1 MQNKETVESRR
12 RLIAAARGEAPADLV
27 LKNAHYLN
35 VFTNEWEDGDI
46 AIAEGK
52 IAGVGG
58 SYDGTEIVDANG
70 KWIVPALIDAHI
82 HLESTIVSPREF
94 AKIALA
100 HGTGTVVTDPHEISN
115 VIGTDGIRYILQA
128 TEQLGLDVRVMLPS
142 CVPATPFD
150 ENAGALTAA
159 ELDEFYA
166 HPRVLGLAEMMDYV
180 GAYSSDAVIR
190 KITAAHAHG
199 KLVDG
204 HAPALTG
211 RVLDGY
217 IAAGIYS
224 DHECDSYENA
234 LEKLRKGQYIMIR
247 EGTAARNLKALS
259 PLLTPQY
266 ASRCMFATDDKHPN
280 DLLERGHID
289 GMIRS
294 CINMGIDPVL
304 AIKTA
309 SYHAA
314 QYFGLREKGAIAGG
328 YDADLLMVDDL
339 KKFTV
344 ERVWCGG
351 VLRAENGTAMPLP
364 KPEVDA
370 ALLEKAKNT
379 MHAQPITEAML
390 DCGKKPVIGLIA
402 GELLTTDCGEAEG
415 IDRLADI
422 LKVVVV
428 ERHRN
433 TGHIGIG
440 YLKGYGLKKGAVAT
454 SIAHDSH
461 NIIAVGA
468 TDAEICAAVNRLIA
482 EKGGIYVV
490 DGENV
495 TGLPLEIG
503 GLMTEQPLE
512 AVNAKLEAAKSA
524 AYALGVH
531 PEIDPFMSLS
541 FLSLPVI
548 PALKILTNGVFDV
561 TTFSYRG

>member
-180 GAYSSDAVIR
+180 GAYSSDAVIG

-224 DHECDSYENA
+224 DHECDSYENS
-234 LEKLRKGQYIMIR
+234 LE
-247 EGTAARNLKALS
+247 
-259 PLLTPQY
+259 
-266 ASRCMFATDDKHPN
+266 
-280 DLLERGHID
+280 
-289 GMIRS
+289 
-294 CINMGIDPVL
+294 
-304 AIKTA
+304 
-309 SYHAA
+309 
-314 QYFGLREKGAIAGG
+314 
-328 YDADLLMVDDL
+328 
-339 KKFTV
+339 
-344 ERVWCGG
+344 
-351 VLRAENGTAMPLP
+351 
-364 KPEVDA
+364 
-370 ALLEKAKNT
+370 
-379 MHAQPITEAML
+379 
-390 DCGKKPVIGLIA
+390 
-402 GELLTTDCGEAEG
+402 
-415 IDRLADI
+415 
-422 LKVVVV
+422 
-428 ERHRN
+428 
-433 TGHIGIG
+433 
-440 YLKGYGLKKGAVAT
+440 
-454 SIAHDSH
+454 
-461 NIIAVGA
+461 
-468 TDAEICAAVNRLIA
+468 
-482 EKGGIYVV
+482 
-490 DGENV
+490 
-495 TGLPLEIG
+495 
-503 GLMTEQPLE
+503 
-512 AVNAKLEAAKSA
+512 
-524 AYALGVH
+524 
-531 PEIDPFMSLS
+531 
-541 FLSLPVI
+541 
-548 PALKILTNGVFDV
+548 
-561 TTFSYRG
+561 